1 MKRRKCELC
10 SEDEAAPDGVLC
22 IACREAIVRLL
33 VIRDHE
39 RGEEGQ
45 NDGFEEVIVYPE
57 RTMNTRK
64 AGS

>member
-1 MKRRKCELC
+1 MKPRKCELC

-39 RGEEGQ
+39 RGEEGP